1 MERAMARKEGDPQTG
16 FEEKSGIGVGAAAD
30 SRRRI
35 FGPKRLSHEGE
46 EKLTKNLESEIL
58 NVSPRR
64 DALATRK

>member
-1 MERAMARKEGDPQTG
+1 MERAMARKDGDPQTG

-46 EKLTKNLESEIL
+46 EKLTKKS
-58 NVSPRR
+58 
-64 DALATRK
+64 